1 MNSTILRKKKKCS
14 SCQTLQYIFSRGRCQ
29 QCAKVEDTQK
39 RMEAFED
46 EEDNESLKNLIED
59 ADFLFS
65 RLIRIRYAD
74 EKGYVHC
81 YTSGVKLHWT
91 KAQCGHFISRSHL
104 GLRWEETNARPQS
117 EHDNCHL
124 SGNLE
129 VYEQKLEAEH
139 PGIVEFL
146 REQARQVC
154 KPTRGEMRELI
165 ASLRF
170 KLKIAESKLKK
181 S

>member
-1 MNSTILRKKKKCS
+1 MRNSTIIPRKKNL
-14 SCQTLQYIFSRGRCQ
+14 SCGHFDFNFSKGRCKA
-29 QCAKVEDTQK
+29 CATVASTNK
-39 RMEAFED
+39 RWEAHED
-46 EEDNESLKNLIED
+46 EEEGESLQNLIED

-74 EKGYVHC
+74 EKGYVRC
-81 YTSGVKLHWT
+81 FTSGVKMHWT

-124 SGNLE
+124 SGNME

-181 S
+181 P